1 VTVPEGEVYIER
13 MTWPE
18 IEAAI
23 AQGKRTAVIVAASSE
38 QHGPH
43 LPEATDAILGEE
55 LAGRL
60 ARRLGNALAAPV
72 IRPGCSDHHMSFAGS
87 LTITAELLMAILDAY
102 LDSLRRHGFNRF
114 VVTSS
119 HGGNFPVLADWKRNQ
134 PKDVV
139 VIDDFE
145 GFAEALFSALSRS
158 GRDDRGGPHADL
170 GETSAVL
177 AVRPELVRTDKI
189 AAGRTEPAPLPE
201 VLEKGLRALTP
212 NGVLGDPRGA
222 TPEIGSAVLD
232 SLTHFL
238 AAKIPDLEH
247 S

>member
-1 VTVPEGEVYIER
+1 VNRTEVYIER

-18 IEAAI
+18 VEAAI
-23 AQGKRTAVIVAASSE
+23 ENGKRTAIVVAASSE

-43 LPEATDAILGEE
+43 LPEATDALLGEE

-60 ARRLGNALAAPV
+60 ARRLNDALVAPV

-87 LTITAELLMAILDAY
+87 LTISPQVLMEILDAY
-102 LDSLRRHGFNRF
+102 VASLRRHGFTRI
-114 VVTSS
+114 VVASS
-119 HGGNFPVLADWKRNQ
+119 HGGNFPVLAEWKQRQ
-134 PKDVV
+134 AEDVL

-145 GFAEALFSALSRS
+145 GFAEALFAALKRF

-177 AVRPELVRTDKI
+177 AVRPELVHTDK
-189 AAGRTEPAPLPE
+189 AVAGRTDPAPLPE

-222 TPEIGSAVLD
+222 TPEIGIAVLE
-232 SLTHFL
+232 SLTDFL
-238 AAKIPDLEH
+238 ERKVHDLADP
-247 S
+247 

>member
-1 VTVPEGEVYIER
+1 

-18 IEAAI
+18 VEAAI
-23 AQGKRTAVIVAASSE
+23 RNGKRTAVVVAASSE

-60 ARRLGNALAAPV
+60 ARRLGDALVAPV
-72 IRPGCSDHHMSFAGS
+72 IRPGCSEHHMSFAGS
-87 LTITAELLMAILDAY
+87 LTIAPEVLMAILDAY
-102 LDSLRRHGFNRF
+102 VASLRRHGFTRI

-119 HGGNFPVLADWKRNQ
+119 HGGNFPVLAEWKRRQ
-134 PKDVV
+134 ASDVLV
-139 VIDDFE
+139 VDDFE
-145 GFAEALFSALSRS
+145 GFAEALFAALARS
-158 GRDDRGGPHADL
+158 GREDRGGPHADL

-177 AVRPELVRTDKI
+177 AVRPELVRMDR
-189 AAGRTEPAPLPE
+189 AVAGRTDPTPLPE

-212 NGVLGDPRGA
+212 NGILGDPRGA
-222 TPEIGSAVLD
+222 SPEIGTAVLE
-232 SLTHFL
+232 SLTEFL
-238 AAKIPDLEH
+238 AGKVHDLER